1 MFASLRSP
9 VAQWPALAAGLGLLF
24 GSSAI
29 GATLNEDGLHEEPWH
44 IAQSF
49 LELREDWLETNQSDR
64 HFALIWELKGCPACI
79 RLHEGPLQDPDIR
92 QQLTAHFAFLQ
103 LNIIGARRV
112 TDFDGL
118 EMAESELAPRFGV
131 EGTPTIQFFA
141 QPQGDESVPREVL
154 RVTGVPEIAE
164 LRRMLD
170 YVQQRAYLQQDYP
183 GYRKDLTARPGSHRS

>member
-9 VAQWPALAAGLGLLF
+9 VAQWPALVAGLGLLF
-24 GSSAI
+24 GTSAI

-49 LELREDWLETNQSDR
+49 LELREDWLEAGQSDR

-79 RLHEGPLQDPDIR
+79 RLHEGPLQAPDIR

-103 LNIIGARRV
+103 LNIIGSRRV

-118 EMAESELAPRFGV
+118 VMAESELAPRHGV

-141 QPQGDESVPREVL
+141 LPQDDESAPREVL
-154 RVTGVPEIAE
+154 RVSGVPEATE
-164 LRRMLD
+164 LRRMIEYILS
-170 YVQQRAYLQQDYP
+170 RAYLQQDYP
-183 GYRKDLTARPGSHRS
+183 SYRQDPAARPGSHRS